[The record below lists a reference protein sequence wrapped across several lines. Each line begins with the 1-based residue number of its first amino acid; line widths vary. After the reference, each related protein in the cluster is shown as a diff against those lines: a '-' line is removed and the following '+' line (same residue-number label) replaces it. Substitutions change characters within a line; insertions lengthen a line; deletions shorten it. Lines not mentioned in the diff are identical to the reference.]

1 VLNVFDKLP
10 PVDVVTYGA
19 INYNPVQGG
28 LGILGRYFKAGVK
41 FDFAPPERTEA
52 AYVPPVAPPPPPA
65 PATQTCADGT
75 VIEATATCAA
85 PPPPPPPAP
94 ATKGERG

>member
-1 VLNVFDKLP
+1 MLNVFDKLP

-52 AYVPPVAPPPPPA
+52 AYVPPVAPPPPA